1 MPPLF
6 ERRDD
11 MTAQEIYK
19 AALSKI
25 FEREGDDEDFQYFFL
40 EFLNACLAEALP
52 CENSIRAAAGREE
65 LDVPQ
70 VVTSMSETVDVD
82 ARIARIALPYGVAA
96 YYFQDDDDDYKSQD
110 YRGRFIGALNDLS
123 VCVPGMV
130 EDCYAN

>member
-1 MPPLF
+1 MPPLLK
-6 ERRDD
+6 EGII

-40 EFLNACLAEALP
+40 DFLNACLAEALP
-52 CENSIRAAAGREE
+52 CENSIRAASGRQELEE
-65 LDVPQ
+65 PQ
-70 VVTSMSETVDVD
+70 VVTGMSETVDVD
-82 ARIARIALPYGVAA
+82 ARIARIALPYGVAS

-130 EDCYAN
+130 EDVYR

>member
-1 MPPLF
+1 
-6 ERRDD
+6 

-40 EFLNACLAEALP
+40 EFLNACLAEAMP

-65 LDVPQ
+65 LAEPQ

-96 YYFQDDDDDYKSQD
+96 YYFQDDDDD
-110 YRGRFIGALNDLS
+110 FVVEVTEEDLS
-123 VCVPGMV
+123 TGEPQESEAACCEES
-130 EDCYAN
+130 EDDCCQEKSE